1 MDTPRPLT
9 NQILLKPEFP
19 ISTLSLCGNHT
30 PAALARQVQ
39 IDIAALGSHRDSFG
53 SFADLVGL
61 FLPSNLSGPDTCP
74 DWTTSERPIRCLSW
88 FATRPAP
95 AAPRS

>member
-9 NQILLKPEFP
+9 NQTLLKPEFP

-39 IDIAALGSHRDSFG
+39 IDIAAPESYRGSFG

-61 FLPSNLSGPDTCP
+61 FLASNLPG
-74 DWTTSERPIRCLSW
+74 R
-88 FATRPAP
+88 
-95 AAPRS
+95 